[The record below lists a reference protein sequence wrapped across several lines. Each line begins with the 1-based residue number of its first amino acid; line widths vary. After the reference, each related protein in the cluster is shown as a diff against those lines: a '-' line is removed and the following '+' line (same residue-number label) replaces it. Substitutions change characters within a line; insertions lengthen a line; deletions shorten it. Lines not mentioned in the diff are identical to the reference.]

1 MWTATTEIY
10 TAPLFPYTSLFRACG
25 GNRKRSGRRPEE
37 GAGLQRWRARAC
49 PEDETVT
56 GHDQYGPLLGV
67 AEPAQDRGDQRHA
80 VAIGAVRNHI
90 EIDPHFGVD
99 LPTKIVQGH
108 QKISGEDIGLVLDL
122 SVLGIP
128 THHVLLA
135 AADTLGIG
143 QAVQKEMAEC
153 VCEREIDSALRPDP
167 VVVDDAPALSA
178 RRRPKQ
184 GAVEAQIGR
193 AHV

>member
-25 GNRKRSGRRPEE
+25 GNLNRSGRRPEE

-90 EIDPHFGVD
+90 EIDPHFRSEEHTSELQSLMRISYAVFC
-99 LPTKIVQGH
+99 LKKIN
-108 QKISGEDIGLVLDL
+108 S
-122 SVLGIP
+122 
-128 THHVLLA
+128 
-135 AADTLGIG
+135 
-143 QAVQKEMAEC
+143 
-153 VCEREIDSALRPDP
+153 
-167 VVVDDAPALSA
+167 
-178 RRRPKQ
+178 
-184 GAVEAQIGR
+184 
-193 AHV
+193 